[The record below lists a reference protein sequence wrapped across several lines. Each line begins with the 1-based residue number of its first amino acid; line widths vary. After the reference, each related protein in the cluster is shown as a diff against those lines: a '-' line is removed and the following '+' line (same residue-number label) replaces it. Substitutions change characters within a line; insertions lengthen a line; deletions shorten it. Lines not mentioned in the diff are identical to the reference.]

1 MTPFATP
8 LDLVLFVLQ
17 NAFWSGLAACGF
29 AMLFNVPTRT
39 LPGCIAAGALGHVV
53 RALSIQ
59 LGLGIEGSTLVGATT
74 VGFLGTLFS
83 RYWHAPAP
91 VFTIAGAIPMV
102 PGAFAYRTMIAI
114 LNIATVQDMTRANDL
129 LVEASVNGIKTALII
144 GAIAVG
150 ITAPALLFQRRK
162 PVV

>member
-8 LDLVLFVLQ
+8 LDFVLFVLQ
-17 NAFWSGLAACGF
+17 DVFWSGLAACGF

-39 LPGCIAAGALGHVV
+39 LPGCIAAGALGHVA

-59 LGLGIEGSTLVGATT
+59 LGLGIEAGTLIGATT
-74 VGFLGTLFS
+74 VGFLGILFS

-91 VFTIAGAIPMV
+91 VFTIAGAIPMA
-102 PGAFAYRTMIAI
+102 PGTFAYRTMIAI
-114 LNIATVQDMTRANDL
+114 LSIATSNDPSLANGL
-129 LVEASVNGIKTALII
+129 LVEASVNAIKTGLIV

-150 ITAPALLFQRRK
+150 IAAPALLFQRRK